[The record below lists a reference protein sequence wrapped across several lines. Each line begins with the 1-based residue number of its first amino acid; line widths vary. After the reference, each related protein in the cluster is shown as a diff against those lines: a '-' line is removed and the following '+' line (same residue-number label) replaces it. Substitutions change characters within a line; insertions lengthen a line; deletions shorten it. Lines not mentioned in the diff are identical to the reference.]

1 MRCVMWPMHVCSRR
15 IYERT
20 PPTESKKKEKAQ
32 NPKRKTRQAAQMTTP
47 AFKID
52 QGIRRLIPPPIP
64 AERDQLETN
73 IVRDGCR
80 EPLSV
85 WKSDDGDILIDG
97 HNRFEICNRHS
108 LPYQIKTL
116 HFANRNHV
124 TAWIAE
130 NQLGRRNLT
139 DDQRS
144 MVADDLRE
152 ARAKIS
158 LSEHAKTARA
168 AQLGSGAKSASGPK
182 PKKRVR
188 AAVAKESKLPEKKL
202 RHAQQ
207 IKAKAPEVAA
217 MVRTG
222 TITLLEGRKL
232 AAIPDD
238 RRGDAIKSVKAGADV
253 RAAVR
258 AAKKTEYVERVA
270 AAKLKPL
277 AGTYRII
284 YADPP
289 WKYIGLNQADEYGH
303 AERHYDCLDD
313 KQLIAFKPDGKR
325 LVKDIVDDNSVL
337 FCWVT
342 SPLLERCFPIIRAW
356 GFSYKSSFVW
366 DKVKHNMGHYNSVRH
381 EFLLIATKGICTPDV
396 PKLIDSVQEIERSA
410 KHSEKPEDFRRIIEA
425 MYDHG
430 RKLQLFGRVKRPGWD
445 VVGNELT
452 SGLSAAASGHR
463 ENKRSESTKR

>member
-1 MRCVMWPMHVCSRR
+1 M
-15 IYERT
+15 T
-20 PPTESKKKEKAQ
+20 APT
-32 NPKRKTRQAAQMTTP
+32 
-47 AFKID
+47 FKID
-52 QGIRRLIPPPIP
+52 QGIRRLIPALIR

-85 WKSDDGDILIDG
+85 WKSDDGDILVDG
-97 HNRFEICNRHS
+97 HNRFEICSRHS
-108 LPYQIKTL
+108 LPYQIKKL
-116 HFANRNHV
+116 NFADRTHV
-124 TAWIAE
+124 TAWVAE

-168 AQLGSGAKSASGPK
+168 AQLGSGAKSAPGPKPK

-188 AAVAKESKLPEKKL
+188 AAVAQESKLPEKKL

-238 RRGDAIKSVKAGADV
+238 RRSDAIKSVKAGGDV

-258 AAKKTEYVERVA
+258 TAKKTDYVERVT
-270 AAKLKPL
+270 AAKPKPL
-277 AGTYRII
+277 EGTYRIL
-284 YADPP
+284 YADPC
-289 WKYIGLNQADEYGH
+289 WKYVGLNQADEYGH
-303 AERHYDCLDD
+303 AERHYDCLDYE
-313 KQLIAFKPDGKR
+313 QLIAFKPDGKR
-325 LVKDIVDDNSVL
+325 LVKDIADDNSVL

-356 GFSYKSSFVW
+356 GFSYKASFVW

-381 EFLLIATKGICTPDV
+381 EFLLITKGICTPDV

-425 MYDHG
+425 MYNHG
-430 RKLQLFGRVKRPGWD
+430 RKLQLFARVKRRRGP
-445 VVGNELT
+445 
-452 SGLSAAASGHR
+452 
-463 ENKRSESTKR
+463 KRSRLK